1 MRTLW
6 HTIVTPLA
14 LLAATLSWAQEPSPE
29 DLAAR
34 QRAAAGLLFTMVGG
48 LVLVF
53 LLMKLL
59 SRRERL
65 RAQQQEQQD
74 RQDEP

>member
-1 MRTLW
+1 MRSIWRNAITA
-6 HTIVTPLA
+6 LA
-14 LLAATLSWAQEPSPE
+14 LLAATLSWAQETTPE
-29 DLAAR
+29 ELAAR
-34 QRAAAGLLFTMVGG
+34 QRAATGLLFTMVGG

-65 RAQQQEQQD
+65 RAQHQQPEDEQD
-74 RQDEP
+74 KA